1 MHCAHMKNSD
11 QTENPSASTAVA
23 ATPVAAKRSSS
34 MDRFG
39 RQLVANVFRRMFL
52 RLSSNLCGP
61 GKLPA
66 EGIHRVLIS
75 RPNHRLGN
83 TVLMSALIS
92 EVQTL
97 YPGAEIDLVGS
108 DATDTIYASLFGV
121 YRVFALPRRIAR
133 HLWFT
138 ASLLREIRSCRYDL
152 AIDACNGSQSGKILL
167 SLANA
172 RFKVGFPEQ
181 GTELASAWQSVSWP
195 EHLAHRAVFL
205 LRKAYA
211 GKTSQD
217 YPPLHI
223 ALAPPELEQAQR
235 MVARLCP
242 DDGAAGDGPVLG
254 VFANATGAKCYGEG
268 WWDDFFDAF
277 QERCPE
283 VRIIELVAAHG
294 RSNLGDRF
302 TPFYT
307 RNLRHLAAMVAVM
320 DGFISADCGVMHLA
334 AASGTPTLG
343 LFSVTDPAKYA
354 PYGGA
359 NKGLDTRNVAPAD
372 AARDAA
378 SWFASL
384 PQQESGQHTSHDTST
399 RHDERLS
406 SEPSVP

>member
-1 MHCAHMKNSD
+1 
-11 QTENPSASTAVA
+11 
-23 ATPVAAKRSSS
+23 
-34 MDRFG
+34 
-39 RQLVANVFRRMFL
+39 VFRRMFR
-52 RLSSNLCGP
+52 RLGSNLCEP

-66 EGIHRVLIS
+66 KGIHRVLIS

-83 TVLMSALIS
+83 TVLMSALIT

-108 DATDTIYASLFGV
+108 EATDTIYSPLFGV

-133 HLWFT
+133 HLWYT
-138 ASLLREIRSCRYDL
+138 AGIVREIRSSRYDL

-172 RFKVGFPEQ
+172 RFKLGFPEQ
-181 GTELASAWQSVSWP
+181 GTGLESAWQTLPWP

-205 LRKAYA
+205 LRNAYA
-211 GKTSQD
+211 GQTSQV
-217 YPPLHI
+217 YPPLGI
-223 ALAPPELEQAQR
+223 VLSKAEMEEAKRMLSALCTAGSQT
-235 MVARLCP
+235 
-242 DDGAAGDGPVLG
+242 GAGPVLG

-277 QERCPE
+277 QGLCPE

-294 RSNLGDRF
+294 RSNVSDRF
-302 TPFYT
+302 VPFYT
-307 RNLRHLAAMVAVM
+307 RNLRHLAAMAAAM
-320 DGFISADCGVMHLA
+320 DGVISADCGVMHLA

-359 NKGLDTRNVAPAD
+359 NKGIDTRHVAAAD

-378 SWFASL
+378 HWFAGL
-384 PQQESGQHTSHDTST
+384 QQPAGGQKDGQGSREDTSGC
-399 RHDERLS
+399 HDALLPV
-406 SEPSVP
+406 EPSAR